1 MSSKVVDL
9 TNDDS
14 SSDDGSSVDGRPDS
28 KRWRISA
35 TSSTV
40 AAAAAFSRRSNDNG
54 DERGDDDG
62 KGKIII
68 NTFISLYSNLLLI
81 CCHLYHSYIVLAIP
95 HCWNSVASSTIG
107 GSGGDGESTRNSVAS
122 STIGGGGGDGEAN
135 ERWELTKI
143 YTLNEL
149 KKSNPIKCSYKDCGL
164 VECSQWVSTG
174 GMMPWNSCLDC
185 QAA

>member
-107 GSGGDGESTRNSVAS
+107 G
-122 STIGGGGGDGEAN
+122 GGGDGEAN

-143 YTLNEL
+143 FTLNEL
-149 KKSNPIKCSYKDCGL
+149 KKSNPTMCSYKDCGF
-164 VECSQWVSTG
+164 VACSQWVSTEG
-174 GMMPWNSCLDC
+174 TMSRNSCLDC